1 VFGGEG
7 GSARAGGGPK
17 MSSTSSSRTASSSV
31 LGERDRQSRG
41 GGGGVENGGHTH
53 RERGYAWSHGASGS
67 NSDDDAG
74 VRGGGGEQVEAEG
87 NGRHWVQVR
96 APFRIEARILDLTSS
111 PLEGNGAGARLA
123 QAMTPSSTEVLDED
137 GMPLFSVMA
146 DFGRV
151 AVTPGASERE
161 QHLGMNPPSEP
172 PSTGIEMTPVDDS
185 GKRRPIKTFS
195 GSLAR

>member
-1 VFGGEG
+1 
-7 GSARAGGGPK
+7 

-123 QAMTPSSTEVLDED
+123 QAMTPTSTEVMDEE

-161 QHLGMNPPSEP
+161 QRLGMNPPSEP
-172 PSTGIEMTPVDDS
+172 PSTGIAMTPVDES